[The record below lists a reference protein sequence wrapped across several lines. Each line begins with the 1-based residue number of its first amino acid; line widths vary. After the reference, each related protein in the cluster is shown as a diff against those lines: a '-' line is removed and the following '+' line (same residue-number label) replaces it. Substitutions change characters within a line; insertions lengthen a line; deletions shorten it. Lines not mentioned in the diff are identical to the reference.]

1 MQTTSYQE
9 FLNKLQKRGSKPH
22 LIRHC
27 LGARDAFHW
36 VRKNRWE
43 ALDGRHCDKL
53 LYSQIVSEVNRIL
66 SEQLL
71 EGHMIEF
78 PYQMGFLVLNKTPNK
93 VYMEDG
99 KVKTTYNI
107 NWKRTLE
114 YWYEN
119 PEAGNTHIP
128 LKWVQK
134 NKYFIRYY
142 KRDAHFRNR
151 FFYQFRANRSLMKR
165 LGEMMKTRKINAEIL
180 EDYG

>member
-1 MQTTSYQE
+1 MLMTTYQE

-22 LIRHC
+22 TIRHC
-27 LGARDAFHW
+27 LGSRDAFHW
-36 VRKNRWE
+36 VRKNKWE
-43 ALDGRHCDKL
+43 ALDGKHCDKL

-66 SEQLL
+66 SEKLL

-78 PYQMGFLVLNKTPNK
+78 PYQMGELVLNKLPTK
-93 VYMEDG
+93 VYFDENDEI
-99 KVKTTYNI
+99 KNTYGV

-119 PEAGNTHIP
+119 PEAAGTHIP

-134 NKYFIRYY
+134 HRYFIRYY

-151 FFYQFRANRSLMKR
+151 FFYTFRTSKSLLKR
-165 LGEMMKTRKINAEIL
+165 LGKMIQTRKINAEIL
-180 EDYG
+180 E